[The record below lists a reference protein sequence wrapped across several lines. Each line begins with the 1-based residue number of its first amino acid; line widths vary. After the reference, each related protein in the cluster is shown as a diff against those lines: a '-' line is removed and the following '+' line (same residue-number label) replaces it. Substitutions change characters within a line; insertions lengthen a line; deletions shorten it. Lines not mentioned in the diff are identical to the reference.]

1 MGRLQVLA
9 SISIAVAALVLGL
22 KYFAYYLTGS
32 VALYSDALESIINFA
47 TAAMALYAIHVS
59 ARPADE
65 NHPYG
70 HHKAEYFSAVV
81 EGALIVIAAI
91 TILRESYLAIL
102 TPRMPEAT
110 IEGLTAN
117 GIATIINGAW
127 AYVLVREARRRR
139 SPALAADGRHL
150 FADVYTS
157 VAVIVGLALASLTG
171 WAILDPILA
180 ALVALNI
187 LWSGWQLV
195 RESVGGLMDEAVPDD
210 VLERIRRAIAQHAEG
225 AIEAHDLRT
234 RSAGRRTFVDFHL
247 VVPGGMSVSDAH
259 DICDAIEQALKAEID
274 DALITIHVEPE
285 NKAKHKG
292 IVVL

>member
-1 MGRLQVLA
+1 MARLQVLA

-22 KYFAYYLTGS
+22 KYAAYYMTGS

-47 TAAMALYAIHVS
+47 TAGMALYAIHVS

-81 EGALIVIAAI
+81 EGVLIVIAAI
-91 TILRESYLAIL
+91 SILRESYVAIL
-102 TPRMPEAT
+102 APRLPEAT
-110 IEGLTAN
+110 IEGLAAN
-117 GIATIINGAW
+117 GVATVINGAW
-127 AYVLVREARRRR
+127 AYVLVREARRR
-139 SPALAADGRHL
+139 PDGRHL
-150 FADVYTS
+150 FTDVYTS
-157 VAVIVGLALASLTG
+157 IAVIAGLALAFATG
-171 WAILDPILA
+171 WATLDPILA
-180 ALVALNI
+180 GLVALNI

-195 RESVGGLMDEAVPDD
+195 RESVGGLMDEAVPEKA
-210 VLERIRRAIAQHAEG
+210 LERIRGLIAQHAEG

-234 RSAGRRTFVDFHL
+234 RSAGRRTFIDFHL

-259 DICDAIEQALKAEID
+259 DICDAIEQALKADVE

-285 NKAKHKG
+285 KKAKHRG